1 MNAFD
6 VALGF
11 SIPGRHA
18 RGRLVRL
25 GPALE
30 DVLNNHDYPPHIAKV
45 LTEALV
51 LAGLLGSLLKGEG
64 GQLTLQAQQGTGP
77 IDLMVADYKDGALR
91 GYVRHDP
98 DKLAQMP
105 AEPSLF
111 ALFGTAFLAVTFDQ
125 AATGERYQG
134 IVPLEGGSL
143 AEAAETYFAQSEQV
157 PSVIRL
163 AVGRDP
169 HGRPTA
175 AGLLLQHL
183 PEGEEGRERLHV
195 RQDQP
200 EWLHVQTL
208 AETVKPDELLDPS
221 LGLDTLLWRL
231 FGAEDTVRV
240 SDPVHLSRGCRCD
253 PDHIRGVLARF
264 PKEEQAAMA
273 DEAGVIG
280 VDCAFCARSFP
291 VAVDSLQPAV
301 LH

>member
-11 SIPGRHA
+11 TIPERHA

-30 DVLNNHDYPPHIAKV
+30 DVLGNHDYPPPIARV
-45 LTEALV
+45 LTEALL
-51 LAGLLGSLLKGEG
+51 LAALLGSLLKGEG
-64 GQLTLQAQQGTGP
+64 GQLTLQAQQGTGA
-77 IDLMVADYKDGALR
+77 IDLMVADYKDGELR

-98 DKLAQMP
+98 DKLAALP
-105 AEPSLF
+105 ADPSLF
-111 ALFGTAFLAVTFDQ
+111 ALFGAAYLAVTFDQ
-125 AATGERYQG
+125 AVTGERYQG

-143 AEAAETYFAQSEQV
+143 ADAVEYYFFQSEQV
-157 PSVIRL
+157 PSVVRM
-163 AVGRDP
+163 AMTEDA
-169 HGRPTA
+169 HGRPIA

-200 EWLHVQTL
+200 EWLHVQAL
-208 AETVKPDELLDPS
+208 AQTVKPEELTDVA
-221 LGLDTLLWRL
+221 LGLDALLWRL
-231 FGAEDTVRV
+231 FGAEDLVRV
-240 SDPVHLSRGCRCD
+240 AEPVHLSRGCRCD

-264 PKEEQAAMA
+264 PAEERAAMA
-273 DEAGVIG
+273 DESGVIG

-291 VAVDSLQPAV
+291 VPIDSLQPAV